1 MADLLAVLGLPALW
15 LLELT
20 RMLLDKVSWFGNP
33 PSWIAVVIASAV
45 LLRII
50 TLPLWIRS
58 MAGERN
64 DVACAPVRASLLAH
78 RLPPEETAKVR
89 GALRRSHPTYNSA
102 QAWFKASVG
111 LVSGCM
117 IVLWWSV
124 FWGADPGD
132 IGLKALADDTS
143 MASVFYQVFTISDPW
158 VLLATMVGGAVLWA
172 LVSYS
177 YNRTVRSWLMP
188 TWSLTWG
195 RRGGYKLRV
204 AKYLVGGLLF
214 VPFGALLFVVTWTAL
229 GAIFAY
235 AFLRPV
241 NQPDE
246 VWDRFVE
253 PDPYDGSPRIR
264 AIVPTHAGM
273 PLPPG
278 GWGTTPPPTPPGGWG
293 TNPPPMAP
301 PPPLPVPVP
310 ALPGVHGGPPPRM
323 APVLSAA
330 PRGNPLLPGD
340 PRMVGGYKLLG
351 RIGAGGMGTVYFAQ
365 RPGTSTTVALKTTNG
380 MVLDSDLERERFQRE
395 CDTLA
400 LADGPYTARVLD
412 SGIDRGRPYLVTE
425 LLDGLTLHD
434 YVHIKGP
441 VTDPTAL
448 RSLGVAFAEGL
459 RTLHDLGVVHR
470 DIKPAN
476 IMLTTGGPKIIDFG
490 IALNPDS
497 TRLTK
502 TGVQLGTFA
511 FMAPEQFEDSRVTAA
526 TDVWAWACCL
536 VMAATVKAPFDAD
549 SIPKITHKVIT
560 APPNSELLQKVY
572 AIDAKLGA
580 VVTDALRK
588 PVDERPADG
597 SALVDRL
604 CPEGD
609 EIVQIGRGWPL
620 IAGKIGG

>member
-1 MADLLAVLGLPALW
+1 MADLLTVLGLPALW
-15 LLELT
+15 LLEASRL
-20 RMLLDKVSWFGNP
+20 LLDRVPWFGNP
-33 PSWIAVVIASAV
+33 PSWIAVVVGAAI

-64 DVACAPVRASLLAH
+64 DLVSAPVRASLLAH

-89 GALRRSHPTYNSA
+89 GSMQRSHPTYNSA
-102 QAWFKASVG
+102 QAWFKFTVG
-111 LVSGCM
+111 AVCACM
-117 IVLWWSV
+117 IVLWWAV
-124 FWGADPGD
+124 FWGADPGG

-143 MASVFYQVFTISDPW
+143 VSFASVFYQVFTADNPW
-158 VLLATMVGGAVLWA
+158 ILLAVLAGGAVLWA

-177 YNRTVRSWLMP
+177 YNRTVRGWLMP
-188 TWSLTWG
+188 SWTLNWG
-195 RRGGYKLRV
+195 RRGGYRLRV
-204 AKYLVGGLLF
+204 AKYIVGALLF

-229 GAIFAY
+229 GAVLSY
-235 AFLRPV
+235 AVLRPV
-241 NQPDE
+241 KEPKE

-264 AIVPTHAGM
+264 SIVPTHAGIPPM
-273 PLPPG
+273 SAPPG
-278 GWGTTPPPTPPGGWG
+278 GWGS
-293 TNPPPMAP
+293 NPPPMAP
-301 PPPLPVPVP
+301 PPMVP
-310 ALPGVHGGPPPRM
+310 ALPGVRGGPPPLPPPPPM
-323 APVLSAA
+323 MSPVPSAA

-340 PRMVGGYKLLG
+340 PPMVGGYRLLG

-425 LLDGLTLHD
+425 LLDGMTLHD
-434 YVHIKGP
+434 FVHIRGP

-459 RTLHDLGVVHR
+459 RTLHELGVVHR

-476 IMLTTGGPKIIDFG
+476 IMLTSGGPKIIDFG
-490 IALNPDS
+490 IALNPDN

-526 TDVWAWACCL
+526 TDVWAWGCCL
-536 VMAATVKAPFDAD
+536 VMAATQKAPFDAD
-549 SIPKITHKVIT
+549 SIPKITHKVIS
-560 APPNSELLQKVY
+560 APPNPDLLQKVY
-572 AIDAKLGA
+572 AIDAALGA

-620 IAGKIGG
+620 IAGKIGP